1 MYGLKTNFKHKEI
14 HLVDLSK
21 LTNINNFNLFL
32 LQSIK
37 RIIRRIKYEYIWLIL
52 VRRACKN
59 LYTHV
64 GMFQNNEDLA
74 KKIQELPLKNSVLS

>member
-37 RIIRRIKYEYIWLIL
+37 RIIRRIKYEYI
-52 VRRACKN
+52 
-59 LYTHV
+59 
-64 GMFQNNEDLA
+64 
-74 KKIQELPLKNSVLS
+74 